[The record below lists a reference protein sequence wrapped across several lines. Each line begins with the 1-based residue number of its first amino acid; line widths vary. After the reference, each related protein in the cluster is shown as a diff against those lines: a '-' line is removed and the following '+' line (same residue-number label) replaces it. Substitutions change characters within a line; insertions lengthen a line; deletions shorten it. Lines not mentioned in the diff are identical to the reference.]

1 MLRRMNLVVALLVTL
16 LAVATN
22 ASAQQQT
29 NGCNC
34 ANASLMGD
42 TVGTQF
48 GGGPL
53 ANRVVNTGMELPG
66 AGPILGAAGS
76 APRWNIDYGSDTIR
90 VDFLQQVAT
99 YGAGASFVFSSLDP
113 QLAGCLPASVSG
125 ITVTTNKPAYVF
137 NVVAAAT
144 FGPHV
149 VTIQIAP
156 SGGNIDWKPGEFILI
171 KLKFICGTPPPTATP
186 SLPCCECVGKAT
198 QIDLSTGQGSPV
210 DPLWKV
216 NANPAYTTPPYPG
229 WTTSLLPG
237 AKWIQPVASPTPASG
252 VAPGIYKYTVRFN
265 IPKCVIPNAVRLDVK
280 WAADNSGKVYLDNNT
295 TPVASCT
302 LSTCFQ
308 TGVAQPFSL
317 TGLAPGLHTLRFEVN
332 NEGGPSGLAV
342 SAKLTR
348 QCQREHHL
356 PNDPSL
362 PALDLI
368 ADPDRRAT
376 PALEI
381 SPEWPNS
388 IKRPDR

>member
-1 MLRRMNLVVALLVTL
+1 MNLVAAILVTL

-22 ASAQQQT
+22 ALAQKQT

-42 TVGTQF
+42 TVGTRF
-48 GGGPL
+48 GGAPVV
-53 ANRVVNTGMELPG
+53 NRVVNTGMELPN

-76 APRWNIDYGSDTIR
+76 SPRWNIDYGSDTIR

-113 QLAGCLPASVSG
+113 QLAGCPPAFISG
-125 ITVTTNKPAYVF
+125 ITVTTNKPASVF

-149 VTIQIAP
+149 VTIQITP
-156 SGGNIDWKPGEFILI
+156 NGGNTDWKPGEFILVR
-171 KLKFICGTPPPTATP
+171 LNFNCGTTPPTATP
-186 SLPCCECVGKAT
+186 SLPCCECVGKTT
-198 QIDLSTGQGSPV
+198 QIDLSTGQGSPI

-216 NANPAYTTPPYPG
+216 NGNPAYTTPPYPG

-237 AKWIQPVASPTPASG
+237 AKWIQPVASPTPANA
-252 VAPGIYKYTVRFN
+252 VAAGMYKYTVQFN
-265 IPKCVIPNAVRLDVK
+265 VPKCLIPNAVRLDVK
-280 WAADNSGKVYLDNNT
+280 WAADNSGKVYLDNNS

-302 LSTCFQ
+302 VITCFQ

-332 NEGGPSGLAV
+332 NEGGPSGLTV

-348 QCQREHHL
+348 QCQSEHQV
-356 PNDPSL
+356 PGDASQ
-362 PALDLI
+362 PALDLV

-376 PALEI
+376 PALET
-381 SPEWPNS
+381 SPVRTNRS
-388 IKRPDR
+388 RRPDR